1 MLTAMITALLSISSL
16 RDAGARGEIADVT
29 GRLSGDKIE
38 IGFPERQ
45 PGDSKLRILKI
56 SALRG
61 CARAGDIHRGDI
73 LMVFSPDGEVLHS
86 KQLGSSRPV
95 SGLRIALF
103 SLRWRKAAGVKVL
116 REPSWL
122 PFRYTKREALIPMRD
137 GVRLYTAIYEPCR
150 PSPAAV
156 PIILMRSPYP
166 VGTYG
171 YGGPGD
177 LSDRIRCFTDR
188 GYIIVEQN
196 VRGTYMSEGAFE
208 DCRPLGAPTD
218 ESTDAY
224 DTIDW
229 LIANTRNN
237 GSVGIYGVSYPGFYA
252 TCAAVCGHPA
262 LKIVSPQAP
271 VTDWWMGDDAHH
283 NGALMLCDMYGFG
296 AGFFRPKGNP
306 TPDSAE
312 SLSALPDDADLYTWF
327 RGKPL
332 SDLLQPFLGEAS
344 AEADVKV
351 HFEPKMHFHLARL
364 FGYRDS
370 WIWWSIRTTMNSG
383 RSATRCG
390 T

>member
-29 GRLSGDKIE
+29 GRLQGEKIE

-122 PFRYTKREALIPMRD
+122 PFRYTKREVLIPMRD

-156 PIILMRSPYP
+156 PIILMRRPYP

-196 VRGTYMSEGAFE
+196 VRGTYMSEGVFE
-208 DCRPLGAPTD
+208 DVRPLNGRTD
-218 ESTDAY
+218 EATDAY
-224 DTIDW
+224 DTIEW
-229 LIANTRNN
+229 LLANTRSN
-237 GSVGIYGVSYPGFYA
+237 GSVGIYGVS
-252 TCAAVCGHPA
+252 
-262 LKIVSPQAP
+262 
-271 VTDWWMGDDAHH
+271 
-283 NGALMLCDMYGFG
+283 
-296 AGFFRPKGNP
+296 
-306 TPDSAE
+306 
-312 SLSALPDDADLYTWF
+312 
-327 RGKPL
+327 
-332 SDLLQPFLGEAS
+332 QP
-344 AEADVKV
+344 
-351 HFEPKMHFHLARL
+351 
-364 FGYRDS
+364 
-370 WIWWSIRTTMNSG
+370 
-383 RSATRCG
+383 
-390 T
+390 